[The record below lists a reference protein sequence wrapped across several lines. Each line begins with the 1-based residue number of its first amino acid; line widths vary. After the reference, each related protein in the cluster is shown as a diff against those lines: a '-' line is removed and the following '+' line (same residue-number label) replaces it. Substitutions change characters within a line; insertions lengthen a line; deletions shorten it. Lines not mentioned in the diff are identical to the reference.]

1 MPRYEMVREILN
13 ECPNNQMR
21 DVFIREVETDDPEAF
36 VRGTLAEDGSEIVC
50 ETLSDG
56 SVVIHVCSAGLL
68 QRFTFSPDD

>member
-21 DVFIREVETDDPEAF
+21 DVFLREVETDDPEAF
-36 VRGTLAEDGSEIVC
+36 VRSMLSAEETEIIR
-50 ETLSDG
+50 EDLSDG
-56 SVVIHVCSAGLL
+56 SVVIHANGVGLA